1 MRIDRLPRDDS
12 GCGWYNTLPP
22 PPPATPLT
30 GDVRAKWVVI
40 GAGFTGL
47 AAARRL
53 AELLPDEE
61 IYLIEA
67 QRVGY
72 GASGRNSGFAID
84 LPHNVASSDH
94 TGSADWDH
102 KEMRLN
108 RFGIDTLRRHVQTYG
123 IDCHWDEC
131 GKIHAGLE
139 AKGLKD
145 LVAYRRALDR
155 LEETYAELDLSDLE
169 RILGIDYYH
178 SGIHTPGTVLLQPA
192 ALARGLGANMPSNV
206 RLLEES
212 PVTGVEY
219 GAATTLH
226 TANGT
231 VTAENLLL
239 TTNAFTTSFGFLKN
253 RILPIS
259 TYGSLTRPLTAG
271 EQQTLGGET
280 GWGVIPADHLGTTV
294 RYTRDRRILIRN
306 MFAYV
311 PSLAASAVNMNRIK
325 AKHVESFEVRFP
337 MLPQVTFEHS
347 WGGTCSLS
355 RNNAPFFGK
364 FRDNVFASVCQNAVG
379 IARGTYSGMLLAEYA
394 TGEESELAGWLPDR
408 PRPCWNPPEPFLG
421 IGVRANI
428 AWQQWRA
435 GAER

>member
-22 PPPATPLT
+22 APPAKVLA
-30 GDVRAKWVVI
+30 GDHRVKWVVV

-47 AAARRL
+47 GAARRL

-61 IYLIEA
+61 IFLIEA

-94 TGSADWDH
+94 AGGADWDY

-108 RFGIDTLRRHVQTYG
+108 RFAIETLRQHVQTYG
-123 IDCHWDEC
+123 FDCHWSEC
-131 GKIHAGLE
+131 GKVHAGLE
-139 AKGLKD
+139 PKGLKD
-145 LVAYRRALDR
+145 LEAYKQALDR
-155 LEETYAELDLSDLE
+155 LDETYTELDAADLK
-169 RILGIDYYH
+169 RITGIDYYRA
-178 SGIHTPGTVLLQPA
+178 GIHTPGTVLVQPA
-192 ALARGLGANMPSNV
+192 ALARGLGANMPANV
-206 RLLEES
+206 TLLEDS
-212 PVTGVEY
+212 PVTGVDY
-219 GAATTLH
+219 GAATVLR
-226 TANGT
+226 TAGGT

-239 TTNAFTTSFGFLKN
+239 TTNAFTTAFGFLKN

-259 TYGSLTRPLTAG
+259 TYGSLTRPLTG
-271 EQQTLGGET
+271 DEQETLGGEA
-280 GWGVIPADHLGTTV
+280 GWGLIPADHLGTTV
-294 RYTRDRRILIRN
+294 RYTQDRRILIRN

-311 PSLAASAVNMNRIK
+311 PSLAASAVNMDWIK
-325 AKHVESFEVRFP
+325 AKHVESYKARFP
-337 MLPQVTFEHS
+337 MLPELTFEHS

-355 RNNAPFFGK
+355 RNNAPFYGK
-364 FRDNVFASVCQNAVG
+364 LHDNVFAAACQNAVG
-379 IARGTYSGMLLAEYA
+379 IARGTWSGMLLAEQA
-394 TGEESELAGWLPDR
+394 AGAESEMAGWLRDS